1 MFQTTPM
8 GRAAGA
14 DAPHSAGN
22 AKRNGKVR
30 YLLPDFPNGTVRASR
45 ATSWPYFWTVTTAV
59 CVSMA

>member
-8 GRAAGA
+8 GRAGSSHATVL
-14 DAPHSAGN
+14 AGN

-30 YLLPDFPNGTVRASR
+30 QDMPHFPNDAARARR